1 MELTA
6 NNSQIGHLAM
16 ADNWKTKGL
25 EIHHQG
31 KFLHNYY
38 TFEPVYDSNHD
49 SVVKTFILG
58 LSCELWGFIN
68 SLHYIT
74 LHYVAQFSLYQEC
87 NSLELEV
94 ALTWDLAILSSTID
108 SSLTKVCCLYQ

>member
-1 MELTA
+1 
-6 NNSQIGHLAM
+6 M
-16 ADNWKTKGL
+16 ADNWRQKGL
-25 EIHHQG
+25 QIHHWG

-38 TFEPVYDSNHD
+38 TFELVYDSDHD

-58 LSCELWGFIN
+58 LPVSCEV
-68 SLHYIT
+68 SLIRYIST

-94 ALTWDLAILSSTID
+94 ALTWDPATLS
-108 SSLTKVCCLYQ
+108 